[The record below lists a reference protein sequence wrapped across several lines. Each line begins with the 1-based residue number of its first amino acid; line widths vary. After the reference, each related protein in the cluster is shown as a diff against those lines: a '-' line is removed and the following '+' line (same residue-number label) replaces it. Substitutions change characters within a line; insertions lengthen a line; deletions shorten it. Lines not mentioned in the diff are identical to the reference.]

1 MKKIILFYIFTNIF
15 FSQNEIQVDT
25 LKVDTLL
32 LNQKKMLANQE
43 IILEEVTYIDP
54 LEGKK
59 YGIEF
64 NPAYFLLSTTSDEG
78 FTLTGS
84 VSLFTVSKSAEIAF
98 PIYYKEGE
106 DNLRIFHFDS
116 HYRNFTG
123 KHRNGFY
130 ISTGLRFTI
139 LQGRER
145 GGYSLFNYNWDVPDE
160 VKTIRKIGLTFG
172 VGYRMF
178 GRNGWYWGTSLFAG
192 RYFTDTEFSI
202 VGADNADSKGI
213 IDMELLKIGKTF

>member
-1 MKKIILFYIFTNIF
+1 MKKFILFYIFTNIF

-25 LKVDTLL
+25 LIVDTLM

-43 IILEEVTYIDP
+43 KILEEVTYIDP

-78 FTLTGS
+78 FTFTGS
-84 VSLFTVSKSAEIAF
+84 VSLFSVSKSAEIAF
-98 PIYYKEGE
+98 PIYYKMGE
-106 DNLRIFHFDS
+106 DDLRIFHLDS

-130 ISTGLRFTI
+130 LSTGIRFTQ
-139 LQGRER
+139 LRGRKR
-145 GGYSLFNYNWDVPDE
+145 NSYFNWKLDE
-160 VKTIRKIGLTFG
+160 SNEITSVTKIGLIFG
-172 VGYRMF
+172 IGYRIF
-178 GRNGWYWGTSLFAG
+178 GRNGWYWGTSLFGG
-192 RYFTDTEFSI
+192 RYFTDTESSI
-202 VGADNADSKGI
+202 RGDGIADGKGI